1 MNFNKLNKKGCL
13 LMKKKLLFILAVTF
27 MLVVFT
33 YPIYATSTI
42 STSKDIQSSN
52 GVTSTFTGYL
62 VDQICAKKGVG
73 FDGSDLIHHP
83 ETHTLRCLKM
93 PVCIASGYGI
103 YVKDQKDIY
112 VFYKFDQKGS
122 DLALAN
128 IVNKTKKTDNIIV
141 EVTGK
146 IKDNTIMVESILE
159 K

>member
-1 MNFNKLNKKGCL
+1 
-13 LMKKKLLFILAVTF
+13 MKKSLLFILTVTF

-33 YPIYATSTI
+33 YPIYATSMI
-42 STSKDIQSSN
+42 STSKGILSSN
-52 GVTSTFTGYL
+52 GATATFTGYL
-62 VDQICAKKGVG
+62 VDQICAKRGVG

-103 YVKDQKDIY
+103 YVKDQNDTY
-112 VFYKFDQKGS
+112 VFYKFDQNGS
-122 DLALAN
+122 DLALAD
-128 IVNKTKKTDNIIV
+128 IVNKTAKANNNVV

-146 IKDNTIMVESILE
+146 VKDNTIMVDGILE

>member
-1 MNFNKLNKKGCL
+1 
-13 LMKKKLLFILAVTF
+13 MKKRLLFVLAVTF
-27 MLVVFT
+27 ILVMFT
-33 YPIYATSTI
+33 YPIYATSMI

-52 GVTSTFTGYL
+52 GGTSTFTGYL
-62 VDQICAKKGVG
+62 VDQICAKRGVG

-103 YVKDQKDIY
+103 YVKDQKDTY
-112 VFYKFDQKGS
+112 VFYKFDQNGS

-128 IVNKTKKTDNIIV
+128 IVNKTTKANNNVV

-146 IKDNTIMVESILE
+146 VKDNTIMVESILE

>member
-1 MNFNKLNKKGCL
+1 MKQKLFLILVMSL
-13 LMKKKLLFILAVTF
+13 L
-27 MLVVFT
+27 LVIFT
-33 YPIYATSTI
+33 YQSYAASNVMI
-42 STSKDIQSSN
+42 STSKDIQASN
-52 GVTSTFTGYL
+52 GASSTFTGYL

-103 YVKDQKDIY
+103 YVKDQNDTY

-141 EVTGK
+141 EVKGK
-146 IKDNTIMVESILE
+146 FKDNTIMVESILE